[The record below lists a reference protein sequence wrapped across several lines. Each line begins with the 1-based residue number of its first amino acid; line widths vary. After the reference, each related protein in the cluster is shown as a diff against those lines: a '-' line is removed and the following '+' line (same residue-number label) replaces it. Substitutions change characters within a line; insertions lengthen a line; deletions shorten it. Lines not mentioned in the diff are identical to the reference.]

1 MVVTSTK
8 LTNKMLLASSSDN
21 LSLTRNASATAS
33 LLPLPI
39 QVRESLE
46 GIFDLLINESI
57 ANIH

>member
-1 MVVTSTK
+1 VVVTSMK

-21 LSLTRNASATAS
+21 LILTRNASATAS

-39 QVRESLE
+39 QARESLE

-57 ANIH
+57 PNIH